1 MRLAVF
7 ELALLDATVVPAS
20 ATDAIFFVGFL
31 IDLTIIII
39 CTDPLILTVES
50 LGDKMA
56 ISDVSH
62 AHWRQLFPF
71 LNGAW
76 RNDVRNLAK

>member
-7 ELALLDATVVPAS
+7 ELALFDATIVPAA
-20 ATDAIFFVGFL
+20 ATNAIFFVGFL

-39 CTDPLILTVES
+39 RTDPLILHAES

-56 ISDVSH
+56 ISDVSK
-62 AHWRQLFPF
+62 AHWWQLVPFPD
-71 LNGAW
+71 GA
-76 RNDVRNLAK
+76 R